1 MNMSIVDK
9 LGVILKYIGSSFIPM
24 GLFLLFVLW
33 LTLLI
38 LNVKYKNKVFNVVIL
53 GIYIGTLLGI
63 VLSHSDYVL
72 FSIKSTIKLI
82 MNYIYFPSPVIY
94 FFIVL
99 FVLIINI
106 LTMFN
111 DKISIVK
118 KIFNYVVATFIYFL
132 FFLFI
137 VRVTMNGILL
147 MDIVNVYNDEVILSL
162 VQISNLIFVI
172 WIVVTCF
179 YKLYLFYKK
188 KFD

>member
-1 MNMSIVDK
+1 
-9 LGVILKYIGSSFIPM
+9 
-24 GLFLLFVLW
+24 
-33 LTLLI
+33 
-38 LNVKYKNKVFNVVIL
+38 
-53 GIYIGTLLGI
+53 
-63 VLSHSDYVL
+63 
-72 FSIKSTIKLI
+72 
-82 MNYIYFPSPVIY
+82 
-94 FFIVL
+94 
-99 FVLIINI
+99 
-106 LTMFN
+106 MFN